1 MRMKYSYL
9 TGSVAVIGPA
19 PLHVRDVMNT
29 HVEMIDL
36 QGRVEIRCRLL
47 VGIAGGGSGPLMTPE
62 SGMAAM
68 KTAVKRLR
76 RDTGTQ

>member
-36 QGRVEIRCRLL
+36 QVASRFGVACLSELP
-47 VGIAGGGSGPLMTPE
+47 VAV
-62 SGMAAM
+62 AA
-68 KTAVKRLR
+68 R
-76 RDTGTQ
+76 